1 MSMKIVAGLGS
12 VDEYISIFG
21 IVKPEQMNF
30 SAGMYHINGQKN
42 MEP

>member
-12 VDEYISIFG
+12 VDEYIG
-21 IVKPEQMNF
+21 IVKLEQMNF
-30 SAGMYHINGQKN
+30 SVGMYHINGQKN